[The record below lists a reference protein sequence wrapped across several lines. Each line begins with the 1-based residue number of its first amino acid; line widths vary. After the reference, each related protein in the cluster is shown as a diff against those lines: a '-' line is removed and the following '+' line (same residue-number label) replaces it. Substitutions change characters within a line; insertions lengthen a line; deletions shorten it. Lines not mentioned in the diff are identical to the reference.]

1 MEPFAK
7 IVNGIQTLIS
17 FTKSFNFSKKLLYH
31 RSLKRVSWVTWYLSQ
46 EFRVILLLRRLLK
59 IKWGGGGGGEDKR
72 GLHYCLVSFRWLKIT
87 KKHSYILQKNNK
99 NVLQQNIIT
108 CSLRIYLYNTI
119 PRNVTCTEKKYMNFT

>member
-1 MEPFAK
+1 MILEPG
-7 IVNGIQTLIS
+7 VQGYLTTTTTLE
-17 FTKSFNFSKKLLYH
+17 NKL
-31 RSLKRVSWVTWYLSQ
+31 KLS
-46 EFRVILLLRRLLK
+46 
-59 IKWGGGGGGEDKR
+59 GGEDKR

-119 PRNVTCTEKKYMNFT
+119 PRNGTCTEKKYMNFT